1 MTSYEIYIFLLC
13 LLVFALLTG
22 LFSVLI
28 TYIVRLLIRIIQ
40 GGLEDKAIIEEY
52 EKSDGVKENTG
63 SFWDTLFSTLFCIV
77 MFVAF
82 AFSLCA
88 KIGESKVA
96 GDMPQIRVVLSRS
109 MSEKYEKND
118 YLFKNN
124 LNDQFDMF
132 DLIVTKK
139 LPDEF
144 DLEVYDIVVYEVDDT
159 LVVHRI
165 VEIEEPNEKHPNE
178 RWFRLQ
184 GDFVQYQDKFPVKYE
199 QMKAI
204 YTGTHVPFVGSF
216 FAFMQSPAGYLCILL
231 VFFGVFAV
239 PYVERKIG
247 DEREKRWQ
255 LIISGQAVSEAANAY
270 MSKNQRGYKR
280 ILNVR
285 GVPFERIE
293 TATLVEPQFTQ
304 STNGDLTVN
313 VEFVRENENGEYIPL
328 KRQTYRR

>member
-1 MTSYEIYIFLLC
+1 MTAHDIYIFLLC
-13 LLVFALLTG
+13 LVVFTLLTA

-28 TYIVRLLIRIIQ
+28 TYIVRLLIRIIR

-52 EKSDGVKENTG
+52 EKEKSVKENN
-63 SFWDTLFSTLFCIV
+63 SFWDSLFSTLFCV
-77 MFVAF
+77 AMFAVF

-88 KIGESKVA
+88 KIDENKVA
-96 GDMPQIRVVLSRS
+96 GGIPQFRVVLSQS
-109 MSEKYEKND
+109 MSKKYEKND

-132 DLIVTKK
+132 DLIVTEK

-144 DLEVYDIVVYEVDDT
+144 DLELYDIVVYEVDDS

-204 YTGTHVPFVGSF
+204 YTGTHIPFVGSF

-231 VFFGVFAV
+231 VLFGVFAV

-270 MSKNQRGYKR
+270 MGKTQRGYKKR
-280 ILNVR
+280 VIKVM
-285 GVPFERIE
+285 GVPFEQIA
-293 TATLVEPQFTQ
+293 TATVVEPQQ
-304 STNGDLTVN
+304 PPTNGDLTVN
-313 VEFVRENENGEYIPL
+313 VQFVREDENGEYVPACRSY
-328 KRQTYRR
+328 KR